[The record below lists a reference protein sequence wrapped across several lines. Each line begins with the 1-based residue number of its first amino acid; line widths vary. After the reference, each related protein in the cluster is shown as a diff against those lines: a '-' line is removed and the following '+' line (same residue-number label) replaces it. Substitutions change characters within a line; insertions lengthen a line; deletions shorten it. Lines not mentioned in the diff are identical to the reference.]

1 MTGNTEQV
9 IRLENK
15 HIKTASRMLAKAF
28 REDPIEKY
36 AFPELGGDDPR
47 MPYTFELMIRI
58 GLKYG
63 YAFTTSPRLE
73 GAAVWARIKT
83 SNYSF
88 WRMLLAGAILPAM
101 RMGWRTGQR
110 MQAFSSKL
118 EEKHREIISDTHW
131 YLQLLGVDPEH
142 QGKGYAGRL
151 LRERLARIDEEAL
164 ACYLETEL
172 VENVPIYE
180 HFGFHIVEEYHVPG
194 TPLKMWLMLRQ
205 PA

>member
-1 MTGNTEQV
+1 M
-9 IRLENK
+9 RLEKK
-15 HIKTASRMLAKAF
+15 HVKAASLMLARAF

-36 AFPELGGDDPR
+36 AFPELGGEDPR
-47 MPYTFELMIRI
+47 MPYAFELMIRI

-63 YAFTTSPRLE
+63 YALTTSPRLE

-83 SNYSF
+83 PEYPL
-88 WRMLLAGAILPAM
+88 WRMLLAGAMLPAM
-101 RMGWRTGQR
+101 RMGREAGRR
-110 MQAFSSKL
+110 MQVFSSGL
-118 EEKHREIISDTHW
+118 ETKHREIIGDTHW

-151 LRERLARIDEEAL
+151 LRERLTRIDEEGL

-172 VENVPIYE
+172 AKNVPLYE
-180 HFGFHIVEEYHVPG
+180 HFGFRTVEEYPVPG
-194 TPLKMWLMLRQ
+194 TPLRMWLMLRK